1 MTEKRLS
8 QKVNKILIAFT
19 AGQPF
24 LATKSHLLYGQGNVQ
39 SHRRF
44 RRERDVRRQRR
55 LRRERDVRRQPVE
68 QQRHRVGAE
77 LQQRIDRHLLRSGL
91 RTVFQCCRQQG
102 TGR

>member
-1 MTEKRLS
+1 MT
-8 QKVNKILIAFT
+8 QKVIKILIAFT

-44 RRERDVRRQRR
+44 RRERDVRRQ
-55 LRRERDVRRQPVE
+55 PVE

-77 LQQRIDRHLLRSGL
+77 LQQRIDRDLLRSGL
-91 RTVFQCCRQQG
+91 RTIFQCCRQQG